1 MSNLTKG
8 IWEHLITKRKY
19 NKLRIRLETKNE
31 ELEEK
36 VIQMNTQKR
45 IHDKQRETWERTFEE
60 QEEKIIE
67 LKKEI
72 KRLRLNK
79 RNNERK

>member
-1 MSNLTKG
+1 MSNLIKG

-45 IHDKQRETWERTFEE
+45 IHDKQREIWEKTFED
-60 QEEKIIE
+60 QEERIIE